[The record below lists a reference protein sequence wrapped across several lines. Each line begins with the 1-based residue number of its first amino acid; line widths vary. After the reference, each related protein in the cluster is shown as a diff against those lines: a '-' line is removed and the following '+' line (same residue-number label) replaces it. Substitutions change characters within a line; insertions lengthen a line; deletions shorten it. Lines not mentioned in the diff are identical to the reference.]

1 MLSLAMIFALR
12 LLWFQDCGV
21 DINGINEL
29 QQIVISINLMLDY
42 FGSREKMENR
52 GF

>member
-1 MLSLAMIFALR
+1 MHAQSSYDFCLAPIMVPR
-12 LLWFQDCGV
+12 LWSY
-21 DINGINEL
+21 GINEL